1 MCREKWAGNDWTN
14 NVTLPQT
21 KQLGIGKENLF
32 FLKASNLT
40 LMLSEVDDSEHHHL
54 FLNQIHEIKVFLIFI
69 SHFEL
74 DGVRTGQS
82 PEFTTW
88 WLSFTSTTFSTIYTY
103 YWVRWSI
110 DFTQFA
116 ATSLW
121 LIRSWMLRARG
132 MFSCWTAQVLIRRC
146 NISTHSKLGWVSCR
160 GTGTWKKASERS
172 YFVSFRQPN
181 EIWHDTL

>member
-74 DGVRTGQS
+74 DGVGTIPWIHNMMVFFYKHDIFHNLHLLLGKMIY
-82 PEFTTW
+82 
-88 WLSFTSTTFSTIYTY
+88 WLHTVCSRKSMVDSEL
-103 YWVRWSI
+103 
-110 DFTQFA
+110 DA
-116 ATSLW
+116 P
-121 LIRSWMLRARG
+121 RG